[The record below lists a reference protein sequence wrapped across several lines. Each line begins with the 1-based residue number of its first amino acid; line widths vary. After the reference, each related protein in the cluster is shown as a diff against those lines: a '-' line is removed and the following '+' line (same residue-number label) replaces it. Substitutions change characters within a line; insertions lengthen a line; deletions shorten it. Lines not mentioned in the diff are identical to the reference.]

1 MIESETINDD
11 VQMVL
16 QFPRKKISNT
26 TLKYLRDKKLI
37 TSWQYD
43 VYRFTVSS
51 PDERFLPSDI
61 AVVKH
66 VNELLIRH
74 YEGVCMSGKVGR
86 PRKLLVNN
94 ESEAA
99 RENRLGPGRPCGSVD
114 KQKKSLL
121 SLRDR
126 RERCGGEEAVVA
138 PVGKIEADYKLIM
151 AQPKRKISPLT
162 LKWLKDIG
170 RVSGEQYAL
179 YNWASECPEQRT
191 LITDRSVIETVNNK
205 LIWMYENDMKR
216 TS

>member
-74 YEGVCMSGKVGR
+74 YEGV
-86 PRKLLVNN
+86 
-94 ESEAA
+94 
-99 RENRLGPGRPCGSVD
+99 
-114 KQKKSLL
+114 
-121 SLRDR
+121 
-126 RERCGGEEAVVA
+126 
-138 PVGKIEADYKLIM
+138 
-151 AQPKRKISPLT
+151 
-162 LKWLKDIG
+162 
-170 RVSGEQYAL
+170 
-179 YNWASECPEQRT
+179 
-191 LITDRSVIETVNNK
+191 
-205 LIWMYENDMKR
+205 
-216 TS
+216 